1 MAYGEGSLDRAGL
14 KALGITAGNTDYQEG
29 SSTGV
34 KGNPLLGEGYLDKKT
49 YQALQRSKEFKK
61 AYTSLGGDFTAE
73 KFDEGISLNNMDAAI
88 DKLTKG
94 QAEST
99 EQVPP
104 EKRQLSPTAAKAVAH
119 TQAFD
124 DFRQSGGYVDMIMGD
139 TEARDSFMNDYKIN
153 LQKLSKGKKYGDA
166 TATTKSTAATDF
178 LKVKKQKRPQ

>member
-1 MAYGEGSLDRAGL
+1 MAYGEGSLDKAGL
-14 KALGITAGNTDYQEG
+14 KALGITAGSTDYQEG

-61 AYTSLGGDFTAE
+61 AYTSLGGNFTAE
-73 KFDEGISLNNMDAAI
+73 KFDEGISLNNMDAALDRLTI
-88 DKLTKG
+88 DKPE
-94 QAEST
+94 EST
-99 EQVPP
+99 AQPPP
-104 EKRQLSPTAAKAVAH
+104 EKRKLSPTAAKAVAH

-153 LQKLSKGKKYGDA
+153 LQKLSRGKKYGDA
-166 TATTKSTAATDF
+166 TANTKSTAATDF
-178 LKVKKQKRPQ
+178 LKVKKQK